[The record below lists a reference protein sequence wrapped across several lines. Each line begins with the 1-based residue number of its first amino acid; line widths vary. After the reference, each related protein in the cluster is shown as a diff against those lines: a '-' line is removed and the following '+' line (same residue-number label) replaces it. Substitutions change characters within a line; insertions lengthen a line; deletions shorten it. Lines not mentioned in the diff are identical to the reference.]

1 MYLLQK
7 ATQLTVDRD
16 VLTDL
21 YAYPDTD
28 ASASRCHVRAN
39 MVTSLDGAAAADGVS
54 AGLGG
59 DGDKEIFGL
68 LRDLADVVL
77 VGSATV
83 TQEGYGPID
92 PGDDPSA
99 TTLAIVS
106 GSLNLDADQDAVI
119 AASTVILTHEGAPA
133 DRRARLVDAGATLL
147 DCGSSDLDL
156 HRALAHLADR
166 GRTRVLCEGGP
177 GLLAAL
183 FAADLVDELCLTTG
197 PTLIGGD
204 AGRITHGDTGGT
216 LRLRRQHVI
225 ADDDGFLFTRWVRG
239 DAPENATASDD
250 N

>member
-16 VLTDL
+16 TLTDL
-21 YAYPDTD
+21 YAYPATD
-28 ASASRCHVRAN
+28 AGTCHVRAN
-39 MVTSLDGAAAADGVS
+39 MVTSLDGAAAADGLS

-59 DGDKEIFGL
+59 DGDKQVFGL

-92 PGDDPSA
+92 PGGDDPSI

-106 GSLNLDADQDAVI
+106 GSLHLDADQDAVT
-119 AASTVILTHEGAPA
+119 AASTVVLTHEGAPA
-133 DRRARLVDAGATLL
+133 DRRARLVEAGATLL
-147 DCGSSDLDL
+147 DCGTDDVDL

-183 FAADLVDELCLTTG
+183 FADDLVDELCLTTG

-216 LRLRRQHVI
+216 RRLRRAHVL
-225 ADDDGFLFTRWVRG
+225 ADDEGFLFTRWVRG
-239 DAPENATASDD
+239 ERGESTAASDD